1 MTYPPDV
8 YSLSLLCHVF
18 LRDKMDKVSTIEET
32 IVIRYNEYAVFTSI
46 GEILWKEVISMDYI
60 LVNIVAP
67 IIVGVVLALFS
78 HWLDQR
84 KS

>member
-1 MTYPPDV
+1 
-8 YSLSLLCHVF
+8 
-18 LRDKMDKVSTIEET
+18 
-32 IVIRYNEYAVFTSI
+32 
-46 GEILWKEVISMDYI
+46 MDYI